1 MRGRV
6 QPHTHSSM
14 HTVVI
19 NEFAEIDDNTSVEPS
34 LYYVKNTYNDDYYGQ
49 SVTLY
54 RYKIIK
60 ATDHYY
66 TIGNGQRL
74 HRNLTGNHYATTPS
88 EALRKALRRGSRY
101 FDILIRRAEHVSKF
115 LKAVDADY
123 KKSTKDL
130 RDFATIAAQFKD
142 VDEIPPALLKDY
154 DLDGKLKDHF
164 G

>member
-1 MRGRV
+1 
-6 QPHTHSSM
+6 M

-66 TIGNGQRL
+66 TIANGKPLGQRL
-74 HRNLTGNHYATTPS
+74 HRNLTGNHFATTPS

-101 FDILIRRAEHVSKF
+101 FDILIRRADQVSRF